1 MRRGGAKH
9 REKVEGG
16 DGGTLRHVSGGNTT
30 QHNANA
36 KQATLPALV
45 VVCSR
50 FTAVASCAADVVASA
65 RAVGLGTCHSRS
77 FGYMDHTLQAKRH
90 LMPARYGPRNQSDTR
105 K

>member
-50 FTAVASCAADVVASA
+50 FTAVASCAADVEASA
-65 RAVGLGTCHSRS
+65 RAVRLGTCW
-77 FGYMDHTLQAKRH
+77 GA
-90 LMPARYGPRNQSDTR
+90 AG
-105 K
+105 